1 VNKEAQM
8 PTENGDLLIGEK
20 ALVDRIDEELLV
32 EGDPTKRMW
41 LKLQKISLEYELMKE
56 KENGYESFSNV
67 LERGLGSYCQS
78 RPDP

>member
-1 VNKEAQM
+1 M

-20 ALVDRIDEELLV
+20 ALVQRIDEELLV

-56 KENGYESFSNV
+56 KENGHESFSNV
-67 LERGLGSYCQS
+67 LERGPGSYCQS
-78 RPDP
+78 RPDS